1 MLDKMKCLGSIEH
14 MQIYPTVNYST
25 LVDVAGL
32 KGPAL
37 RLKGK
42 MSLSEDIENTSEN
55 PRLDLF
61 VSPDNL
67 A

>member
-14 MQIYPTVNYST
+14 MQTVNYST
-25 LVDVAGL
+25 LVDLAGL

-37 RLKGK
+37 RFKGK
-42 MSLSEDIENTSEN
+42 TSLSEDVENTSEH

-61 VSPDNL
+61 VSPGNL
-67 A
+67 S